1 MKWSQFWI
9 WIFLD
14 RGHSDKYR
22 EKKEAI
28 DYRQEKNKQ
37 FWSEPNGL
45 APPLGNIMNPID
57 KPSIRPG
64 ENIPEDM
71 IVEIEDA
78 GLYLG
83 LERKYGKG
91 YYVGKRAE
99 DDGNVLAVGINGS
112 GKSHILA
119 KSMIETWQKP
129 FVALDFKGE
138 LSHHYRRL
146 LREGRVK
153 RKYIVFDP
161 FDSNIPY
168 DPFALIRRDEVHLT
182 QNANEIVNAIIPKP
196 LNDPNSYWLDLARN
210 LLSDVIVHCYSIGLD
225 FIETMIVAVDISVSG
240 LCRMIIGANS
250 SRVKKSVKDIAE
262 MKSEHQAIIA
272 TEMKRH
278 LMNFATDQ
286 DIQDALSNDKGKK
299 SFSWEDIVTADDAPN
314 VFLRLSQDRMEQW
327 DGMIRLMLT
336 RLIRT
341 LERRPDK
348 QSPQGRKINPI
359 LLLLDEFP
367 LLGKMDAITNALTTL
382 RSKKVTFCLML
393 QSIAQLDA
401 VYGRDIRKIIVDN
414 CQYKALLNITEPD
427 SQEYFSKLIGTVPIG
442 RRSFS
447 QSYNPTT
454 DYSTYGRQIQ
464 EFREPLILPHEFAT
478 NKDILLHTPYGLLST
493 IKLPVSET
501 HLHVNDHKKIIQKY
515 MEERR

>member
-1 MKWSQFWI
+1 M
-9 WIFLD
+9 
-14 RGHSDKYR
+14 G
-22 EKKEAI
+22 KKHKHYER
-28 DYRQEKNKQ
+28 Y
-37 FWSEPNGL
+37 FTGLNGL
-45 APPLGNIMNPID
+45 SPPNTLFID
-57 KPSIRPG
+57 KPSIRLG
-64 ENIPEDM
+64 KDIPENMVLD
-71 IVEIEDA
+71 IENA

-91 YYVGKRAE
+91 YYVGKKAE

-112 GKSHILA
+112 GKSHVLA
-119 KSMIETWQKP
+119 KSIIETWQKP
-129 FVALDFKGE
+129 FVALDIKGE
-138 LSHHYRRL
+138 LSHHYGYL
-146 LREGRVK
+146 LRNGRVN
-153 RKYIVFDP
+153 RKYIIFDP
-161 FDSNIPY
+161 LINEVSY
-168 DPFALIRRDEVHLT
+168 DPFALLKEDKVYFV
-182 QNANEIVNAIIPKP
+182 QNVREIVNIIIPKL
-196 LNDPNSYWLDLARN
+196 LNDPNSYWINMARDF
-210 LLSDVIVHCYSIGLD
+210 LSAVIVYYFAMGLD
-225 FIETMIVAVDISVSG
+225 FIDTTIMAVSTSVPEMCHKIMRSNNSLAKMFVNDIHG
-240 LCRMIIGANS
+240 L
-250 SRVKKSVKDIAE
+250 
-262 MKSEHQAIIA
+262 KSEQQASIG
-272 TEMKRH
+272 TEIKQH
-278 LMNFATDQ
+278 LMVFATDQ
-286 DIQDALSNDKGKK
+286 AIQGALSNDQNKET
-299 SFSWEDIVTADDAPN
+299 FSWEDIATADDAPN
-314 VFLRLSQDRMEQW
+314 IFLQLSQDRMEQW

-336 RLIRT
+336 QLIRT

-401 VYGRDIRKIIVDN
+401 VYGHDIRNIIVDN

-442 RRSFS
+442 KRSFS

-454 DYSTYGRQIQ
+454 DYSTYGQQIQ

-501 HLHVNDHKKIIQKY
+501 HLHVNDHEKIIRKY
-515 MEERR
+515 MEERG